1 LTKHQQS
8 FFGAGLRLIYNNI
21 IIKLAPPHSCLE
33 VNALTTNPEDVVE
46 YADATADIVI
56 SGRGLRLEMSVPTGM
71 TQPIRLLPLFQSMA
85 DSFVGLALK
94 DAETEAAK
102 VSCKKG
108 CGACC
113 RQLVPIS
120 EVEAH
125 QLRDLVDDMPEPRRS
140 EIRARFG
147 AERLRLQKSGLLEKL
162 LMPERLRPEERTL
175 FALDYFIQ
183 GIACPFLEE
192 ESCSI
197 YNDRPIPC
205 REYLVV
211 SPAENCAKPSPDAVK
226 CLKIPAEVSRAVRCF
241 NPEQSPGRWVPLIL
255 AIEWAN
261 AHPDELPLDLGTE
274 LVHELLSRLV
284 GKEKP
289 GPAI

>member
-1 LTKHQQS
+1 DEM
-8 FFGAGLRLIYNNI
+8 R
-21 IIKLAPPHSCLE
+21 
-33 VNALTTNPEDVVE
+33 
-46 YADATADIVI
+46 
-56 SGRGLRLEMSVPTGM
+56 SGRRGHEV
-71 TQPIRLLPLFQSMA
+71 
-85 DSFVGLALK
+85 
-94 DAETEAAK
+94 
-102 VSCKKG
+102 
-108 CGACC
+108 
-113 RQLVPIS
+113 
-120 EVEAH
+120 VEAH
-125 QLRDLVDDMPEPRRS
+125 QLRELVNDMPEPRRS

-147 AERLRLQKSGLLEKL
+147 TERLRLPKSGLLEKL
-162 LMPERLRPEERTL
+162 LVPERLKPEERTL

-241 NPEQSPGRWVPLIL
+241 NPEQSPGRWVTLIL
-255 AIEWAN
+255 ALAWAS
-261 AHPDELPLDLGTE
+261 AHPDKLLLRLGTE

-284 GKEKP
+284 GKEIP
-289 GPAI
+289 GPAT